1 MSDKLTIYDQYI
13 DLHSDKTYEDLYQ
26 EFKARLIEELYI
38 HSDELMN
45 PIKLTDGEN
54 YDTGHLL

>member
-38 HSDELMN
+38 QSDELLN
-45 PIKLTDGEN
+45 PLKLVDGEN
-54 YDTGHLL
+54 SDVGYLL